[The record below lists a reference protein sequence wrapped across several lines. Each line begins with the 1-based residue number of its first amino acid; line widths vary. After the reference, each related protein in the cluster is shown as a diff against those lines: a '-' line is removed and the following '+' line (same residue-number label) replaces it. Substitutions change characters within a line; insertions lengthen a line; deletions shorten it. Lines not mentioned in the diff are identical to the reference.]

1 MRERLF
7 REARSAG
14 MLSHPGIVTIY
25 DVEQQGELAYIAME
39 YVDGPTLDQLLA
51 EPDPMDGGR
60 MFSILGQTAVAL
72 DYAHSKGIVHRDI
85 KPANIMLSD
94 DGTAKIAD
102 FGIAKITA
110 AENLTMTGSIVGT
123 PHYMSP
129 EQVQGQAVDG
139 RSDQFSLAV
148 IAYEMLTGEKPYTG
162 EHLTTVVYKIVA
174 EEPVPPRRLNPSL
187 STGIENVLRKALSKK
202 PDARYRNCQ
211 EFSEALEKA
220 CGATKGW
227 KPLPRGGLL
236 NAMTMADVKAPQ
248 MAATAVAPVLPP
260 PHRKNRAETS
270 ATTTRE
276 VKKKS
281 GFPAFL
287 LAILVATGLLILVG
301 SQLGPWHLPGYQPTD
316 GGNGATA
323 KRESPAAASRAVTVP
338 ATPPMVAPEDAKP
351 SPVSPS
357 AAQGQAPAPVNPEP
371 LPVGQG
377 LSPAKSEQPLPPAK
391 AEPEVVKPAAP
402 TREFPRIERRPQSEH
417 TGGPQEVM
425 FTSSP
430 GGAIATLDGNS
441 SLVCT
446 TPCSLTAP
454 QGRHTVVVIMPGYDI
469 VRRDFTVGAAPLELT
484 PIALTAAVGTLMLT
498 SVPDGADI
506 SVNGK
511 RIDKATPA
519 VISLGLGTYSIMVE
533 KGGKQATEQV
543 EIKHGITSRRLTL
556 GQ

>member
-1 MRERLF
+1 
-7 REARSAG
+7 
-14 MLSHPGIVTIY
+14 
-25 DVEQQGELAYIAME
+25 
-39 YVDGPTLDQLLA
+39 
-51 EPDPMDGGR
+51 MDGGR

-260 PHRKNRAETS
+260 PHRKSRAEAS

-301 SQLGPWHLPGYQPTD
+301 SQLGPWHLPGYQPPD
-316 GGNGATA
+316 SGNGSAA
-323 KRESPAAASRAVTVP
+323 KKESPAAATPVVTPP
-338 ATPPMVAPEDAKP
+338 ATPPVVAPEDAKP
-351 SPVSPS
+351 SPVSPPTGQ
-357 AAQGQAPAPVNPEP
+357 AQAPAPMPVKPE
-371 LPVGQG
+371 PVGQG
-377 LSPAKSEQPLPPAK
+377 LPPAKNEQPLPAAK

-402 TREFPRIERRPQSEH
+402 PMEFPKIERRPPPVH
-417 TGGPQEVM
+417 AAGPQEVM

-430 GGAIATLDGNS
+430 GGATATLDGNS
-441 SLVCT
+441 SMVCT
-446 TPCSLTAP
+446 TPCSLTAA
-454 QGRHTVVVIMPGYDI
+454 QGRHTVVLTMPGYEI

-484 PIALTAAVGTLMLT
+484 PFALTAVGGTLMLT
-498 SVPDGADI
+498 SVPDGAAI

-511 RIDKATPA
+511 RIDKVTPA
-519 VISLGLGTYSIMVE
+519 VIPLGLGTYSIMVE
-533 KGGKQATEQV
+533 KGGRQATEQV
-543 EIKHGITSRRLTL
+543 EIKHGITSRRITL